1 MDYQLGT
8 RGNIDLHGAAGHDA
22 PQADISLALELSALL
37 DTQYPDH
44 QWMVHVNSQGG
55 VIDIQN
61 PPLFG
66 AYGYRIIRP
75 WQYTHDALR
84 HKVIMAGGEM
94 LERANLR
101 RGKNTGEDITEWV
114 DGMRAQDQPV
124 LLQRLQAYADILD
137 E

>member
-1 MDYQLGT
+1 MDYQIGT

-22 PQADISLALELSALL
+22 PQADISLALELSGLL
-37 DTQYPDH
+37 DKEYPGH
-44 QWMVHVNSQGG
+44 QWMVGVKSDQG

-66 AYGYRIIRP
+66 AYGYRILRP

-84 HKVIMAGGEM
+84 HEVIMAGGEM
-94 LERANLR
+94 LERAHLR

-114 DGMRAQDQPV
+114 DGMRAQEQPV
-124 LLQRLQAYADILD
+124 LLQHLQEYADILN